1 MKKRREVQRIKWR
14 TVFFIIISWV
24 IFGEMVNMLNY
35 LFLQTI
41 IESGG
46 VERYNLNI
54 NLLFTFL
61 IIPFGGLAT
70 GSAIVFFLRE
80 GFRRYPL
87 GASLLITTIT
97 ILLFIIL
104 LSVPASLIFNSLT
117 LSLAPWSSKVI
128 TESVKILR
136 SYTIWYNIVLWELI
150 AAITIVVLHINE
162 KYGQGVFFK
171 LLIGKYYRPKV
182 ENRIFMFLD
191 IKSSTTIAE
200 KLGHKNGFAY

>member
-24 IFGEMVNMLNY
+24 ILGEIVNMLNY

-87 GASLLITTIT
+87 GVR
-97 ILLFIIL
+97 FC
-104 LSVPASLIFNSLT
+104 
-117 LSLAPWSSKVI
+117 
-128 TESVKILR
+128 
-136 SYTIWYNIVLWELI
+136 
-150 AAITIVVLHINE
+150 
-162 KYGQGVFFK
+162 
-171 LLIGKYYRPKV
+171 
-182 ENRIFMFLD
+182 
-191 IKSSTTIAE
+191 
-200 KLGHKNGFAY
+200 